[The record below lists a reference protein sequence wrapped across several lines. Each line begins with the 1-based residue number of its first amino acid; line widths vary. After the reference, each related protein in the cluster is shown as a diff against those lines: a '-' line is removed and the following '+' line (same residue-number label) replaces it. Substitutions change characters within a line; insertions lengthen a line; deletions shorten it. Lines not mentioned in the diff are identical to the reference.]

1 MSQPLHQHFLNR
13 VVALQIG
20 SNLAKPSGIQ
30 PRVRERTNP
39 RRSHGTRCV
48 IRQEG
53 RALDEALALS
63 ILFAL
68 DLRVALDEQANSVKR
83 PSELHY

>member
-1 MSQPLHQHFLNR
+1 MSQPSHQHFLNR
-13 VVALQIG
+13 VVALQVG
-20 SNLAKPSGIQ
+20 SNLDTPSEIQ
-30 PRVRERTNP
+30 PRVHERTNS
-39 RRSHGTRCV
+39 RRSQGTRGV

-68 DLRVALDEQANSVKR
+68 DLRVALDEQANSAKG